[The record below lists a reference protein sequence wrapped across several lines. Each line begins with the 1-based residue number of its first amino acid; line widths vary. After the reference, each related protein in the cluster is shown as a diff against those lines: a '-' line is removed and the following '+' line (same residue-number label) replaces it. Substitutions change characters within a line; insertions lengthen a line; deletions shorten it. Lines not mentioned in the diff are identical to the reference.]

1 MSKVIMV
8 QGTTSNAGKS
18 LMAAALCRIFRQ
30 DGYKAAPFK
39 SQNMALNSYITKDG
53 FEMGRAQ
60 VMQAEAAGI
69 EPDVRMN
76 PILLKPTGKNGSQ
89 IVLNGKVFKDVTAG
103 EYYTYKNDM
112 IPHIMKAYS
121 SLADEYD
128 IIVIEGAGSPAEI
141 NLREQDIVNMGMA
154 KLADAPVIIVGDIDR
169 GGVFASLAGT
179 MLLFDKDERDRVKG
193 FVINKFRGDV
203 NLLVPGLEMLEDI
216 THVPV
221 LGVVPYLRV
230 DIDDEDSLSERLEGG
245 NEHSLIDIAVIRLPR
260 LSNFTDFNV
269 FSLIKGVSL
278 RYVSKVKE
286 LGDPDMIIIPGTK
299 NTIGDLKWMRQS
311 GIEAKVIRHANE
323 GKALFGVCGGYQML
337 GEIINDPDS
346 VECGGSIR
354 GMGLLKTITNFS
366 KEKTTT
372 QISGKINN
380 IEGFYSQ
387 LSGIEIR
394 GYEIHMGNSEITYGV
409 PLSTLDL
416 KSDGCVSGNVAGSYL
431 HGIFD
436 NSQVTNTIVKILAH
450 HKGISLEGSEDFDL
464 NRYRE
469 SQYDL
474 LAEEVRKSVDMDKIY
489 KIIGIDQ

>member
-1 MSKVIMV
+1 
-8 QGTTSNAGKS
+8 
-18 LMAAALCRIFRQ
+18 
-30 DGYKAAPFK
+30 
-39 SQNMALNSYITKDG
+39 
-53 FEMGRAQ
+53 
-60 VMQAEAAGI
+60 
-69 EPDVRMN
+69 
-76 PILLKPTGKNGSQ
+76 
-89 IVLNGKVFKDVTAG
+89 
-103 EYYTYKNDM
+103 
-112 IPHIMKAYS
+112 
-121 SLADEYD
+121 
-128 IIVIEGAGSPAEI
+128 
-141 NLREQDIVNMGMA
+141 
-154 KLADAPVIIVGDIDR
+154 
-169 GGVFASLAGT
+169 
-179 MLLFDKDERDRVKG
+179 
-193 FVINKFRGDV
+193 
-203 NLLVPGLEMLEDI
+203 
-216 THVPV
+216 
-221 LGVVPYLRV
+221 
-230 DIDDEDSLSERLEGG
+230 
-245 NEHSLIDIAVIRLPR
+245 
-260 LSNFTDFNV
+260 
-269 FSLIKGVSL
+269 
-278 RYVSKVKE
+278 
-286 LGDPDMIIIPGTK
+286 
-299 NTIGDLKWMRQS
+299 
-311 GIEAKVIRHANE
+311 
-323 GKALFGVCGGYQML
+323 ML